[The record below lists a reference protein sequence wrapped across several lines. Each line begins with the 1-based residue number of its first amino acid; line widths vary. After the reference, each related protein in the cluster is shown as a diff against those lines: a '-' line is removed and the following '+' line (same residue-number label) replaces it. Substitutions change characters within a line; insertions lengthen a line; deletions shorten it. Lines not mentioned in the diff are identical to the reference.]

1 MRKPIKKLDGR
12 SKEAR
17 ALRAKGGRAE
27 VVAGKRKPG
36 AATKAD
42 WRKAFREPRKPVS
55 RILKAA
61 EDVRKGHVKAVTP
74 RANAARATSTT
85 EVSFGRET
93 SLRILSLQIASN
105 NIGRD
110 TATRDLV
117 PLARQIEEFL
127 NGAPSLNAAIA
138 EDKAVVMG
146 VGSLAGYAVMSADAL
161 DREVAA
167 QTAESYRT
175 AAAQQKSAVL
185 VVDTLH
191 DAEHAFD

>member
-1 MRKPIKKLDGR
+1 MGRPAKKIDGR
-12 SKEAR
+12 GKEAR
-17 ALRAKGGRAE
+17 ALRAKTAGATPRSPREAFAKRA
-27 VVAGKRKPG
+27 
-36 AATKAD
+36 
-42 WRKAFREPRKPVS
+42 RKPVS

-74 RANAARATSTT
+74 RANAARATSTA

-167 QTAESYRT
+167 QTAENYRT
-175 AAAQQKSAVL
+175 AAAQQKAAEVFPAH
-185 VVDTLH
+185 VAEETLH